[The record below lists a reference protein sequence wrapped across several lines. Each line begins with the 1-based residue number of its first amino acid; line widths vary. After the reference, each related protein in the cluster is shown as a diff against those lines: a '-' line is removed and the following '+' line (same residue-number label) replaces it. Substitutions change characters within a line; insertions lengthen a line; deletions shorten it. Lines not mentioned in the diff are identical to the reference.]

1 MKGSYLLFLLILL
14 APWSGLSQ
22 TVEEMDSVA
31 RKKGKV
37 IAAPIL
43 GYSPESR
50 FFGGFMGM
58 WILPKKGVDTS
69 SFKRPSTLAPIFIY
83 TANKQVISSLRSEQY
98 FKNATYL
105 SNTLR
110 VRNYPD
116 FFFGIGNDTHPD
128 DLEMFLDQFGQLNGR
143 WMKIRDEKYFF
154 GLSYDF
160 RYDKLSDFEDGAVLK
175 TGEVPGTGG
184 GWTNGLGPIFIYDT
198 RDNVLYPSKGW
209 YVTSNL
215 HYFSK
220 VVGSNYSF
228 GQLNIDSRY
237 FREVI
242 SPKHVLGLQLVINS
256 VAGNNIPFYR
266 LPQLGGNDRLRGIK
280 NENLYRDKVSWYFQV
295 EGRRTLFW
303 RLGGVLFAGVG
314 NVSPGI
320 ASAFQTPVKAVVGA
334 GGRFRPIK
342 DQKLNLRL
350 DFGVA
355 TDGFYAVYL
364 NVAEAF

>member
-1 MKGSYLLFLLILL
+1 MNVPYLVILQLLLVS
-14 APWSGLSQ
+14 WHGLSQ
-22 TVEEMDSVA
+22 GLEEADSVKT
-31 RKKGKV
+31 RKGKV

-58 WILPKKGVDTS
+58 WILPKRPVDTS
-69 SFKRPSTLAPIFIY
+69 GFNRPSTLAPIFIY
-83 TANKQVISSLRSEQY
+83 TANQQIISSLRSEQY
-98 FKNATYL
+98 FKNASYL

-110 VRNYPD
+110 LRNYPD
-116 FFFGIGNDTHPD
+116 FFFGVGNDTHPD

-143 WMKIRDEKYFF
+143 WTKIKDEKYFF

-160 RYDKLSDFEDGAVLK
+160 RYDKLSDFEDGAVLE
-175 TGEVPGTGG
+175 TGEVLGSDG
-184 GWTNGLGPIFIYDT
+184 GWTNGLGPIFIYDS

-209 YVTSNL
+209 YVASNL
-215 HYFSK
+215 HYFGA

-228 GQLNIDSRY
+228 AQLNIDTRY

-242 SPKHVLGLQLVINS
+242 SPKHVLAMQLVVNS
-256 VAGNNIPFYR
+256 VAGNDIPFYR

-314 NVSPGI
+314 NVSPGV
-320 ASAFQTPVKAVVGA
+320 ASVFQSPLKGIVGA

-350 DFGVA
+350 DFGLA
-355 TDGFYAVYL
+355 SDGFYAFYL